1 MKKIIYLLCLMMLL
15 SSCTNRNPVIE
26 DLSGSYSYQEC
37 VYLSPFSSATLD
49 YMTSLHEGKDAISFL
64 DDDITYVDTLGET
77 YHFQQ
82 ITYHKEDIYHQID
95 PVIHDGISS
104 VFDRFQERYDIY
116 DHDVYTGITLYFI
129 DEEIYLAEIILI
141 NTSSTDYLVKVIYK
155 LQIKIAD
162 SSSLYEKIMI

>member
-1 MKKIIYLLCLMMLL
+1 MKKIIYLLCLLILL
-15 SSCTNRNPVIE
+15 SSCTNRNPVID
-26 DLSGSYSYQEC
+26 DLSGSYSYHEC

-116 DHDVYTGITLYFI
+116 EYDQYTGLSLYI
-129 DEEIYLAEIILI
+129 VDEDIYLAEITLI
-141 NTSSTDYLVKVIYK
+141 NTSSTDYLVKAIYK
-155 LQIKIAD
+155 LQLKNTD
-162 SSSLYEKIMI
+162 SSSLYEYIMI